1 MSRRY
6 SKQARNRVRDFVEL
20 QITDYHSNRRALA
33 DYHAQS
39 IPSAVPKYGGTGG
52 GHGGDSRPTELI
64 GVRMASDQYIEH
76 LTRSVA
82 AVGAVLSRLS
92 PEDRRL
98 VRLRYWRRGYTVERA
113 AQELYLSKS
122 AAYRKL
128 NAITTAVARE
138 LGYISFDRLG

>member
-64 GVRMASDQYIEH
+64 GVRMASDQYIEQ

-138 LGYISFDRLG
+138 LGYISF

>member
-33 DYHAQS
+33 DYDAQS

-64 GVRMASDQYIEH
+64 GMRMASDQYIEH

-138 LGYISFDRLG
+138 LGYISF

>member
-33 DYHAQS
+33 DYRAQS
-39 IPSAVPKYGGTGG
+39 IPSAVPQYGGTGG

-138 LGYISFDRLG
+138 LGYISF

>member
-76 LTRSVA
+76 LTHSVA

-138 LGYISFDRLG
+138 LGYISF

>member
-33 DYHAQS
+33 DYRAQS
-39 IPSAVPKYGGTGG
+39 IPSAVLKYGGTGG

-138 LGYISFDRLG
+138 LGYISF

>member
-1 MSRRY
+1 MSRHY

-20 QITDYHSNRRALA
+20 QITDYHSNRRALT
-33 DYHAQS
+33 DYRAQS

-138 LGYISFDRLG
+138 LGYISF

>member
-33 DYHAQS
+33 DYHAQA

-138 LGYISFDRLG
+138 LGYISF

>member
-1 MSRRY
+1 MSRHY

-33 DYHAQS
+33 DYHAQA

-128 NAITTAVARE
+128 NAITAAVARE
-138 LGYISFDRLG
+138 LGYISF

>member
-52 GHGGDSRPTELI
+52 GHEGDSRPTELI

-138 LGYISFDRLG
+138 LGYISF

>member
-138 LGYISFDRLG
+138 LGYISF

>member
-1 MSRRY
+1 MRSRY
-6 SKQARNRVRDFVEL
+6 SKQARHRARDFVEP

-138 LGYISFDRLG
+138 LGYISF

>member
-6 SKQARNRVRDFVEL
+6 SKQARNRMRDFVEL

-138 LGYISFDRLG
+138 LGYISF

>member
-82 AVGAVLSRLS
+82 AVGTVLSRLS

-138 LGYISFDRLG
+138 LGYISF

>member
-33 DYHAQS
+33 DYRAQS

-82 AVGAVLSRLS
+82 AVGLCSPGSR
-92 PEDRRL
+92 RRIGGSC
-98 VRLRYWRRGYTVERA
+98 VCDTG
-113 AQELYLSKS
+113 
-122 AAYRKL
+122 
-128 NAITTAVARE
+128 AVATPWSVLRKSC
-138 LGYISFDRLG
+138 ISARARPTANSTQSPPPSRGSWDISAFDRLG

>member
-33 DYHAQS
+33 DYHARS

-138 LGYISFDRLG
+138 LGYISF

>member
-6 SKQARNRVRDFVEL
+6 NKQARNRVRDFVEL

-33 DYHAQS
+33 DYHAQA

-128 NAITTAVARE
+128 NAITAAVARE
-138 LGYISFDRLG
+138 LGYISF

>member
-1 MSRRY
+1 MGRRY

-33 DYHAQS
+33 DYRAQS

-82 AVGAVLSRLS
+82 AVGAVLSRL
-92 PEDRRL
+92 
-98 VRLRYWRRGYTVERA
+98 
-113 AQELYLSKS
+113 
-122 AAYRKL
+122 
-128 NAITTAVARE
+128 
-138 LGYISFDRLG
+138 

>member
-6 SKQARNRVRDFVEL
+6 SKQARNRMRDFVEL

-64 GVRMASDQYIEH
+64 GVRMASDQCIEH

-138 LGYISFDRLG
+138 LGYISF

>member
-1 MSRRY
+1 MSRHY

-138 LGYISFDRLG
+138 LGYISF

>member
-20 QITDYHSNRRALA
+20 QITDYHSNRRAIA

-138 LGYISFDRLG
+138 LGYISF

>member
-20 QITDYHSNRRALA
+20 QITDYHSNRRALT
-33 DYHAQS
+33 DYRAQS

-138 LGYISFDRLG
+138 LGYISF

>member
-33 DYHAQS
+33 DYHAQA

-82 AVGAVLSRLS
+82 AVGTVLSRLS

-138 LGYISFDRLG
+138 LGYISF

>member
-33 DYHAQS
+33 DYRTQS

-138 LGYISFDRLG
+138 LGYISF

>member
-1 MSRRY
+1 MSRHY
-6 SKQARNRVRDFVEL
+6 SKQARNRVRDFAEL
-20 QITDYHSNRRALA
+20 QITDYHRNRRALA
-33 DYHAQS
+33 DYRAQS

-82 AVGAVLSRLS
+82 AVGAVLSQLS

-98 VRLRYWRRGYTVERA
+98 VRLRYWCRGYTVERA

-138 LGYISFDRLG
+138 LGYISF

>member
-6 SKQARNRVRDFVEL
+6 SKQPRNRVRDFVEL

-138 LGYISFDRLG
+138 LGYIRS

>member
-52 GHGGDSRPTELI
+52 GHGGVSRPTELI

-138 LGYISFDRLG
+138 LGYISF

>member
-39 IPSAVPKYGGTGG
+39 IPSAVPKYDGTGG

-138 LGYISFDRLG
+138 LGYISF

>member
-113 AQELYLSKS
+113 AQELYISKS

-138 LGYISFDRLG
+138 LGYISF

>member
-33 DYHAQS
+33 DYRAQS
-39 IPSAVPKYGGTGG
+39 IPSAVPKCGGTGG

-138 LGYISFDRLG
+138 LGYISF

>member
-6 SKQARNRVRDFVEL
+6 SKQARNCVRDFVEL

-33 DYHAQS
+33 DDRAQS
-39 IPSAVPKYGGTGG
+39 IPSAIPKYGGTGG

-64 GVRMASDQYIEH
+64 GVRMASDQHIEH

-138 LGYISFDRLG
+138 LGYISF

>member
-33 DYHAQS
+33 DYHAQA

-128 NAITTAVARE
+128 NAITAAVARE
-138 LGYISFDRLG
+138 LGYISF

>member
-39 IPSAVPKYGGTGG
+39 IPSAVPRYGGTGG

-138 LGYISFDRLG
+138 LGYISS

>member
-64 GVRMASDQYIEH
+64 GMRMASDQYIEH

-138 LGYISFDRLG
+138 LGYISF

>member
-33 DYHAQS
+33 DYHAQA

-92 PEDRRL
+92 PEDRQL

-128 NAITTAVARE
+128 NAITAAVARE
-138 LGYISFDRLG
+138 LGYISF

>member
-33 DYHAQS
+33 DYHAQA

-113 AQELYLSKS
+113 AHELYLSKS

-138 LGYISFDRLG
+138 LGYISF

>member
-98 VRLRYWRRGYTVERA
+98 VRLRYWRRGYTVEHA

-138 LGYISFDRLG
+138 LGYISF

>member
-39 IPSAVPKYGGTGG
+39 IPSTVPKYGGPGG

-98 VRLRYWRRGYTVERA
+98 VRMRYWRRGYTVERA

-138 LGYISFDRLG
+138 LGYISF

>member
-1 MSRRY
+1 
-6 SKQARNRVRDFVEL
+6 
-20 QITDYHSNRRALA
+20 
-33 DYHAQS
+33 
-39 IPSAVPKYGGTGG
+39 
-52 GHGGDSRPTELI
+52 
-64 GVRMASDQYIEH
+64 MASDQYIEH

-82 AVGAVLSRLS
+82 AVRAVLSRLS

-138 LGYISFDRLG
+138 LGYIRF

>member
-33 DYHAQS
+33 DYHAQA

-122 AAYRKL
+122 ATYRKL

-138 LGYISFDRLG
+138 LGYISF